1 MSLVK
6 LSSFDNFFL
15 RKKIQKC
22 WESNPGQLGLKASML
37 TTVLCCSTPPSQLC
51 FSLSSQPLFIRQ
63 KIFRGFEKYFSL
75 ITFETGFRGWRPTC
89 TWMQNWLQNIHL
101 IKEVRRVGWLVERK
115 GKSERPTSKHL
126 SKWLSR
132 KTIRNCFS
140 LEEAWL
146 VTWQTVMN
154 CDVLWREVTR
164 LITILQ
170 FKNQI
175 KIWLSQFLIV
185 SPKRQS

>member
-1 MSLVK
+1 MLGIKPGAAGSESQYTNHCAMLHYSP
-6 LSSFDNFFL
+6 LPNFASHF
-15 RKKIQKC
+15 
-22 WESNPGQLGLKASML
+22 PLKS
-37 TTVLCCSTPPSQLC
+37 
-51 FSLSSQPLFIRQ
+51 LFIRQ

-75 ITFETGFRGWRPTC
+75 ITFETGLRGRRPTC

-140 LEEAWL
+140 LEEVWL
-146 VTWQTVMN
+146 VTWRTVTNCDELWRTVTN
-154 CDVLWREVTR
+154 CDVLWREVTTR

-170 FKNQI
+170 FKDQI
-175 KIWLSQFLIV
+175 KIWLSQL
-185 SPKRQS
+185 